1 MAPGGYFGRALVVDV
16 GDAGT
21 TTLGL
26 DEAVLRTTLGGV
38 GLGTHLLGELAP
50 AGVDALAPAAPLAF
64 VFSPLV
70 GTPLTTSAKFAV
82 VAKSPLTGRFNDA
95 LASSH
100 FAIAGKLT
108 GNDAIVVHGACEV
121 PSALIVDGEGAR
133 IIPAGELWGLSA
145 AEAEAR
151 LRARFGPAYRI
162 AAIGPA
168 GERLVRYATLS
179 HDGRPPGRGGPGAG
193 PRAERPQGRPGR

>member
-50 AGVDALAPAAPLAF
+50 AGGGALAPAAPPAV

-70 GTPLTTSAKFAV
+70 GAPPATSAEFA
-82 VAKSPLTGRFNDA
+82 G
-95 LASSH
+95 
-100 FAIAGKLT
+100 G
-108 GNDAIVVHGACEV
+108 
-121 PSALIVDGEGAR
+121 
-133 IIPAGELWGLSA
+133 
-145 AEAEAR
+145 AEAPLAR
-151 LRARFGPAYRI
+151 AFNHPRPA
-162 AAIGPA
+162 P
-168 GERLVRYATLS
+168 
-179 HDGRPPGRGGPGAG
+179 H
-193 PRAERPQGRPGR
+193 